1 MTLQSNLTLL
11 DLFTHTKQD
20 LEKIENYDF
29 IRENS
34 TLGREK
40 VKIEETFCTLV
51 TVSGKYLEKN
61 TFKDVLKKI
70 DEIRHEG
77 NNQSMI

>member
-34 TLGREK
+34 TLEREK